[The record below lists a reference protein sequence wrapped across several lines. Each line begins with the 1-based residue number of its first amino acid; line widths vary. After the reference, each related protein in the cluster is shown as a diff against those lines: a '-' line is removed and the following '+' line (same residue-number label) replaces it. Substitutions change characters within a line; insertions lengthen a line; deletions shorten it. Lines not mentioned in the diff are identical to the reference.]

1 MYGNYEI
8 SNKILSNEGH
18 SNEALEEVNQ
28 LLEGFSLPVGPLP
41 DPWQFRVYLDTLT
54 VPKNDV

>member
-1 MYGNYEI
+1 MSENYEI

-28 LLEGFSLPVGPLP
+28 LQEGFSLPVGPLP

-54 VPKNDV
+54 VSKNDV